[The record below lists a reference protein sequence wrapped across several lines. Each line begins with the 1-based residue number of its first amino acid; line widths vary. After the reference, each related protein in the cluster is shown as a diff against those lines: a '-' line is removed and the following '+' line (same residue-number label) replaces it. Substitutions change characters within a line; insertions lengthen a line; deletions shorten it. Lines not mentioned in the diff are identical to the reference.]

1 MKLISIKPST
11 NKDKKLM
18 AKFEKDNG
26 RTVTTHFGQVGA
38 MDYTKYYKRDKQL
51 AKQKKDAYIARH
63 SKLNEDWNNPTSA
76 GALSKHILWSKPT
89 IEASITKFK
98 KRFNL

>member
-1 MKLISIKPST
+1 MKLISIKPSS

-18 AKFEKDNG
+18 AKFERDNG
-26 RTVTTHFGQVGA
+26 RTITTHFGQAGA
-38 MDYTKYYKRDKQL
+38 MDYTKYYKRDKEL

-63 SKLNEDWNNPTSA
+63 KVAENWNNPISA
-76 GALSKHILWSKPT
+76 GALSKHILWSEPT

>member
-1 MKLISIKPST
+1 MKLIYIKPST

-26 RTVTTHFGQVGA
+26 RTITTHFGQASA
-38 MDYTKYYKRDKQL
+38 MDYTKYYKRDPRI
-51 AKQKKDAYIARH
+51 AEQKKDAYIARH
-63 SKLNEDWNNPTSA
+63 KVTEDWNNPTKP
-76 GALSKHILWSKPT
+76 GALSRWILWELPT